1 MNVVR
6 KYWLLLGGLGFS
18 NLGNWI
24 YLIALNLS
32 VWHLTHSPA
41 AVAGIY
47 MVGPIARILSNLVA
61 GSIID
66 RNNKRRLMIWSDII
80 RGILVFIMP
89 FSTSIWLIYSL
100 IFIANIASSFFGPSS
115 TYVITKLVNDDD
127 KQRFNALLS
136 TINSGSFMIGPALAG
151 GIIVLSNTSVA
162 MWINSL
168 TFFVCAL
175 AIYLLPKFDDVT
187 SDKREI
193 VRLHTIIEDFKVV
206 WSFIRQ
212 LPALLYFL
220 LLFNFALIIAFA
232 LDSQEMTFIK
242 DVLDAS
248 DSVYGII
255 VSVAGVGAIIGGI
268 FATTLVNKLSLKTYI
283 GLGFSLTLLSYTVF
297 YASNTLWLAIVSF
310 VTLGLFMAFCNTG
323 YATLYQKTI
332 PTEIMGRF
340 GSAINLLQSA
350 LQVTLTFVIG
360 VLAEWYSLQITT
372 VCFAAVGLLLACIL
386 YAHILVNKKA
396 LGLE

>member
-1 MNVVR
+1 MTLNVVR

-47 MVGPIARILSNLVA
+47 MVGPVARILSNLVA

-80 RGILVFIMP
+80 RGVLVFIMP
-89 FSTSIWLIYSL
+89 FSTSIWVIYSL

-115 TYVITKLVNDDD
+115 TYVITKLVNDND

-168 TFFVCAL
+168 TFLFVPL
-175 AIYLLPKFDDVT
+175 PFIYCL
-187 SDKREI
+187 
-193 VRLHTIIEDFKVV
+193 
-206 WSFIRQ
+206 
-212 LPALLYFL
+212 
-220 LLFNFALIIAFA
+220 
-232 LDSQEMTFIK
+232 
-242 DVLDAS
+242 
-248 DSVYGII
+248 
-255 VSVAGVGAIIGGI
+255 
-268 FATTLVNKLSLKTYI
+268 
-283 GLGFSLTLLSYTVF
+283 
-297 YASNTLWLAIVSF
+297 
-310 VTLGLFMAFCNTG
+310 
-323 YATLYQKTI
+323 
-332 PTEIMGRF
+332 
-340 GSAINLLQSA
+340 NLMM
-350 LQVTLTFVIG
+350 
-360 VLAEWYSLQITT
+360 
-372 VCFAAVGLLLACIL
+372 
-386 YAHILVNKKA
+386 
-396 LGLE
+396 